1 MPAPRP
7 AVAKYFVLQ
16 DLSGATAPALVM
28 SPREYNSPVIPRQ
41 RPNPIYMV
49 VLIAI
54 LFTPLLLD
62 AQSRSLAPFVPT
74 PSDVVDRMLTL
85 ARVGPRDLVYDL
97 GCGDGRIVI
106 TAAQKFGARGVGV
119 DIDANLINQAEAN
132 AKAAGV
138 DRRVK
143 FLVQDAMTVD
153 VSDATVVTL
162 YLLSA
167 SNVKLRPI
175 LTRQLRRGARI
186 VSHSFAMGDWEPDVV
201 DTFRDVNWT
210 SRTLYL
216 WTTDG
221 KVKP

>member
-1 MPAPRP
+1 MSRSGIEMPPE
-7 AVAKYFVLQ
+7 
-16 DLSGATAPALVM
+16 
-28 SPREYNSPVIPRQ
+28 EYNPPVTQ
-41 RPNPIYMV
+41 RRAAICLTTV
-49 VLIAI
+49 VLAAVVS
-54 LFTPLLLD
+54 LPS
-62 AQSRSLAPFVPT
+62 AQGQSRNLAPYVPT
-74 PSDVVDRMLTL
+74 PADVVDRMLTL
-85 ARVGPRDLVYDL
+85 AKVGPRDVVYDL

-106 TAAQKFGARGVGV
+106 AAAKKFGARGVGV

-138 DRRVK
+138 ERRVK
-143 FLVQDAMTVD
+143 FVVQDAMTVD

-186 VSHSFAMGDWEPDVV
+186 VSHSFAMGDWEPEVV
-201 DTFRDVNWT
+201 DTFRDANGT

-221 KVKP
+221 TVKP

>member
-1 MPAPRP
+1 MP
-7 AVAKYFVLQ
+7 KLLF
-16 DLSGATAPALVM
+16 
-28 SPREYNSPVIPRQ
+28 
-41 RPNPIYMV
+41 MV
-49 VLIAI
+49 VLVAANL
-54 LFTPLLLD
+54 LFQQSPG
-62 AQSRSLAPFVPT
+62 AQSRSLAPYVPT
-74 PSDVVDRMLTL
+74 PADVVERMLTL
-85 ARVGPRDLVYDL
+85 AKVGPRDVVYDL

-106 TAAQKFGARGVGV
+106 TAAQKFGARGVGI
-119 DIDANLINQAEAN
+119 DSDANLINQAEAN

-175 LTRQLRRGARI
+175 LTRQLSRGARI
-186 VSHSFAMGDWEPDVV
+186 VSHSFAMGDWEPEVV
-201 DTFRDVNWT
+201 DTFRDANGT

-221 KVKP
+221 KARP